1 MSKNEKREK
10 RRTRD
15 ERIYTPRT
23 ARLRVLS
30 CRSAPSKPAHPLSA
44 RRLLRSASLAF
55 PVVPPAKPACPA
67 WSKASCAAHSQAPF
81 APAHRPR
88 CNTLD
93 LVSKIVCQGGSAPF
107 GYPRHETQVSL
118 DSSIQRG
125 ASPLDSL
132 CKRNAVP
139 LKTPCQENRSGFL
152 GCFPTEKKQN
162 ENRDAHSAFS
172 LSKGTPSPLK
182 TSVNEAQH
190 RAI

>member
-15 ERIYTPRT
+15 EGIYTPRT

-55 PVVPPAKPACPA
+55 PVVPPAKPACPV
-67 WSKASCAAHSQAPF
+67 WSKASCAAISQAPF

-93 LVSKIVCQGGSAPF
+93 LAGKIVCQGRPCPLWIPL
-107 GYPRHETQVSL
+107 PRNRPVSL
-118 DSSIQRG
+118 DASPQRKPEHPNCAPAFSAQRG

-139 LKTPCQENRSGFL
+139 HRSPCQRHRESVSLGVSLGEN
-152 GCFPTEKKQN
+152 CYEPQ
-162 ENRDAHSAFS
+162 DAHNSFPI
-172 LSKGTPSPLK
+172 T
-182 TSVNEAQH
+182 
-190 RAI
+190 

>member
-1 MSKNEKREK
+1 MSDYYEFAILGFSSDEKKKNAQKRISEKLHFCAMSKNEKREK

-67 WSKASCAAHSQAPF
+67 WSKASCAAISQAPF

-93 LVSKIVCQGGSAPF
+93 LASKIVCQRRPCPLWIPPPRNPGFFGFIQPEGSFP
-107 GYPRHETQVSL
+107 
-118 DSSIQRG
+118 
-125 ASPLDSL
+125 
-132 CKRNAVP
+132 
-139 LKTPCQENRSGFL
+139 SGL
-152 GCFPTEKKQN
+152 PM
-162 ENRDAHSAFS
+162 
-172 LSKGTPSPLK
+172 
-182 TSVNEAQH
+182 
-190 RAI
+190 